1 MTRTETATP
10 FYRFEVELFAP
21 DGAPSICTA
30 IYCSTE
36 DVSVTRLSDELTGLA
51 DDRLIPDRIVLLGRG
66 PLLNSMRDAATS
78 ERILEMVPLATR
90 FHSPP
95 ELELVTIDRHGRLSS
110 ASGSSEEPTLWE
122 PNDSERFMQAG
133 LRAIMKERGVVL
145 TTNGYHF
152 AKPSRRHSDRFIRT
166 ANALRNSSET
176 SFIAA
181 NLLRLLPDDEFDRV
195 YTDTSSINAV
205 AYALKDHLRSFDP
218 QFRDFTIDSF
228 GSHVGADGNFNL
240 AGTERALILVSA
252 TTSGGLI
259 KKLETKQNV
268 DPHRVI
274 TLCYVGHEILDNVVC
289 DLTLRD
295 SSNPAEEGHGLHKP
309 FPNWEKEDCPDCL
322 RGHSLVQISGDQFLP
337 ASPSISM
344 QVIKQSHAPNW
355 LNRISNQLQGLGVI
369 RAHVANAKEPAPRSL
384 YLDFGPLIEVAAEI
398 DHTKAPETEGERL
411 AQQLHRRILRDVPA
425 GTNWIVHLDDDASH
439 RLALLAND
447 HLSTHSTAVAE
458 GRIIKASDLIAAPEA
473 HSMDGLVLVVASAV
487 VSGRSLAS
495 VSQALRTA
503 HGDNPIAY
511 LILAARTP
519 TASRLKVVRNN
530 LGYGNGQFDE
540 HKVSVLIELALPD
553 DRENA
558 SSPWAHETIL
568 WMGIRDAVEDPDA
581 APDRMKWLND
591 RIRTLEGVGETGDDA
606 RGLTD
611 ELFLRNQPDAG
622 PLQLQP
628 NFAFWDF
635 DYDPADV
642 AQSEVLFAVTAIL
655 HHMRVELGLLQSGAH
670 EHNWTVLDPSNFAR
684 FNDPIIQA
692 ALLRAANPHELD
704 YTGQREF
711 SRDMTAV
718 LEPLILNWD
727 KADGGVAAEIL
738 LALATQRLR
747 LHDDD
752 LDVLLAKL
760 DPRIEHEPLAT
771 LIAELCARANENT
784 EVVP

>member
-10 FYRFEVELFAP
+10 FYRFEVELLAA

-30 IYCSTE
+30 IYCSADE
-36 DVSVTRLSDELTGLA
+36 VSVTRLSDELTGLA
-51 DDRLIPDRIVLLGRG
+51 DERLIPDRIVLLGRA
-66 PLLNSMRDAATS
+66 PLLDSMTEAAAS
-78 ERILEMVPLATR
+78 ERIVEMVPAATR

-95 ELELVTIDRHGRLSS
+95 ELEIVTIDRKGRLAS
-110 ASGSSEEPTLWE
+110 ASGASGDATLWE
-122 PNDSERFMQAG
+122 ADQSALFMQAG
-133 LRAIMKERGVVL
+133 LRAIMKKRGVVL

-152 AKPSRRHSDRFIRT
+152 AKPSRRHSNRFIRT

-181 NLLRLLPDDEFDRV
+181 NLLKMLPDEEFDRV

-205 AYALKDHLRSFDP
+205 GYALKDHLRSFDP
-218 QFRDFTIDSF
+218 GFKDFTIDSF

-259 KKLETKQNV
+259 KKLEEKQNV
-268 DPHRVI
+268 DPKRVI
-274 TLCYVGHEILDNVVC
+274 TLCYVGGDVLDNVVC

-295 SSNPAEEGHGLHKP
+295 SSSPAEDGGGLHEP
-309 FPNWEKEDCPDCL
+309 FPNWEKDDCPDCL
-322 RGHSLVQISGDQFLP
+322 RGHSLVEISGDQFLP

-355 LNRISNQLQGLGVI
+355 LNRTSSQLQGLGVI
-369 RAHVANAKEPAPRSL
+369 RAHVATAKDPTPRSL
-384 YLDFGPLIEVAAEI
+384 YLDFGPLIDIAAAI
-398 DHTKAPETEGERL
+398 DHTGAPETEGERL
-411 AQQLHRRILRDVPA
+411 ARQLRRRILRDVPA
-425 GTNWIVHLDDDASH
+425 GTNWIVHLDDDASR

-458 GRIIKASDLIAAPEA
+458 ERIVRSSDLIAAPEE
-473 HSMDGLVLVVASAV
+473 HPMGGLVLVVASAV

-519 TASRLKVVRNN
+519 TRSRLKVVRNN

-568 WMGIRDAVEDPDA
+568 WMDIRDTVEDPDA
-581 APDRMKWLND
+581 VPARMQWLND
-591 RIRTLEGVGETGDDA
+591 RIGMLEGVGLTVGDA

-611 ELFLRNQPDAG
+611 DLFLRNEPDAA

-635 DYDPADV
+635 DYQPADV

-684 FNDPIIQA
+684 FNDPIIQS
-692 ALLRAANPHELD
+692 ALLRAANPRELD

-711 SRDMTAV
+711 SQDMTAV

-727 KADGGVAAEIL
+727 KADGGAAAEIL

-752 LDVLLAKL
+752 LDMLLAKL
-760 DPRIEHEPLAT
+760 DPEIDHEPLAT
-771 LIAELCARANENT
+771 LIAKLRERAT
-784 EVVP
+784 EDTKGAP